1 MAVYKGGAVM
11 TPLLYGWNE
20 ERHKCRDTG
29 YRDIYVAQGGSMM
42 APPCAIFLS
51 YYRLIPINDDIN
63 VVVDGYVLLYDCLK
77 RL

>member
-11 TPLLYGWNE
+11 TPPLYWWNE
-20 ERHKCRDTG
+20 S
-29 YRDIYVAQGGSMM
+29 DIYVAQGGGSMM

-51 YYRLIPINDDIN
+51 YYRLMRINVDIN
-63 VVVDGYVLLYDCLK
+63 VVVDGYVLLYDCLQ

>member
-11 TPLLYGWNE
+11 TPPLYGWNE
-20 ERHKCRDTG
+20 S
-29 YRDIYVAQGGSMM
+29 DIYVAQGGSMM

-51 YYRLIPINDDIN
+51 YYRLMSINDDIN
-63 VVVDGYVLLYDCLK
+63 VVVDGYVLLYDCLQ